1 MSPVNT
7 PGSSRFPSLCF
18 ITTTYS
24 ADLQR
29 FALLRRSVKMF
40 AAERYT
46 HLAVVNTED
55 CAQFRRHF
63 RGDTDLE
70 IVPSADVLP
79 WNVEQQRRKSGLS
92 GKVERLFNRR
102 LVRRRGWL
110 AQQLMKIFA
119 LAECPADAALFLD
132 SDVFLCKPLGRDF
145 FFVDGNLKLFRRPA
159 VDAEGFDF
167 DISTHDILG
176 NPLHQIKDLFDYIY
190 TPCSFRKST
199 ALALFAEFEQRRRR
213 SKWVRLFLAQG
224 RPSEYNLLGYAASVL
239 EQFRGY
245 HLVECEPSDL
255 NHSIRFPEDRNKFA
269 SIVDCMLDQTK
280 QFALVQSTSG
290 IEAVEVERAFD
301 ALSQALPGRG
311 RVTR

>member
-1 MSPVNT
+1 
-7 PGSSRFPSLCF
+7 L
-18 ITTTYS
+18 
-24 ADLQR
+24 
-29 FALLRRSVKMF
+29 F

-70 IVPSADVLP
+70 IVASADVLP
-79 WNVEQQRRKSGLS
+79 WNVEQQRRKSGLR
-92 GKVERLFNRR
+92 GKVERLFNQK
-102 LVRRRGWL
+102 LVRRVGWL

-119 LAECPADAALFLD
+119 LAECPADAAVFLD
-132 SDVFLCKPLGRDF
+132 SDVFLCKPLVRDF

-176 NPLHQIKDLFDYIY
+176 NPLHQVKDLFDYIY

-199 ALALFAEFEQRRRR
+199 ALALFAEFERRRR
-213 SKWVRLFLAQG
+213 RNEWIRLFLIQG

-255 NHSIRFPEDRNKFA
+255 NHSIRFPEDREKFA
-269 SIVDCMLDQTK
+269 SMVECMLDQTK
-280 QFALVQSTSG
+280 QFAFVQSTSG
-290 IEAVEVERAFD
+290 IEAVEVEGAFD
-301 ALSQALPGRG
+301 ALSRALAERG

>member
-1 MSPVNT
+1 MSPVT
-7 PGSSRFPSLCF
+7 TYGSFRVPSLCF
-18 ITTTYS
+18 ITTSYS
-24 ADLQR
+24 GDLQR
-29 FALLRRSVKMF
+29 FALMRRSVKMF

-46 HLAVVNTED
+46 HLAVVNTDD

-79 WNVEQQRRKSGLS
+79 RNVERQRRKSGLP
-92 GKVERLFNRR
+92 GKVERLFNQKF
-102 LVRRRGWL
+102 VRRKGWY

-119 LAECPADAALFLD
+119 LAQCPADAAVFID
-132 SDVFLCKPLGRDF
+132 SDVFLCRPLARDF

-167 DISTHDILG
+167 DISTHEILG
-176 NPLHQIKDLFDYIY
+176 NPLHQVKDLFDYIY
-190 TPCSFRKST
+190 SPCSFRKSS
-199 ALALFAEFEQRRRR
+199 ALALFSEFERRRR
-213 SKWVRLFLAQG
+213 TTWIRRFLAEH

-245 HLVECEPSDL
+245 RLVECAPSDL

-269 SIVDCMLDQTK
+269 SIVECMLDQTK
-280 QFALVQSTSG
+280 QFAFVQSTSG

-301 ALSQALPGRG
+301 ALSRALPRRG
-311 RVTR
+311 A